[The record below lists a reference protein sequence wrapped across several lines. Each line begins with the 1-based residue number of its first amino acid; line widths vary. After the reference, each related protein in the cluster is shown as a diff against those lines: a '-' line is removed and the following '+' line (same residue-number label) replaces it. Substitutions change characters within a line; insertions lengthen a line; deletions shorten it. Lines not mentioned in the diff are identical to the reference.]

1 MYYIERYIMY
11 SYNSLAEPEPVDL
24 ELKFEGGS
32 NTGSGSDS
40 PKKFKKLKKYF

>member
-1 MYYIERYIMY
+1 MYYIERYTMY
-11 SYNSLAEPEPVDL
+11 SYNSLAEPVDL

-32 NTGSGSDS
+32 DTGSGSAS